1 MSNEQMDA
9 ESRKPAVKLSPEE
22 IAAFCAEV
30 ADDRKASDIVQLK
43 MADLTF
49 VADYFVLCTGTSE
62 PHLKAIAERIQRELR
77 TRFGVRP
84 SRVDGASGSHWTIID
99 YGAVMVH
106 IMTEETRKLYQIESL
121 WGDAPRVSD
130 IKRIAEEAMKR
141 VQAAGKASKES

>member
-1 MSNEQMDA
+1 MSKESMDTEKA
-9 ESRKPAVKLSPEE
+9 RSDVKLSAEE
-22 IAAFCAEV
+22 IAALCAEV
-30 ADDRKASDIVQLK
+30 ADERKASNVVQLK

-62 PHLKAIAERIQRELR
+62 PHLRAIAERIQRELR

-106 IMTEETRKLYQIESL
+106 IMTEETRNLYQIESL

-141 VQAAGKASKES
+141 AQAGKSSKES